1 MAGNS
6 FSQKERPFRA
16 RWLSPST
23 SGKPDYYIYNHFFYT
38 CQEKSEK
45 NQVGQFVDHV
55 SYVPDL

>member
-1 MAGNS
+1 MAGNL

-23 SGKPDYYIYNHFFYT
+23 SGKPDCSIYNHFFCT

-45 NQVGQFVDHV
+45 NQN
-55 SYVPDL
+55 YVRSTGILIQTLE